1 MSGQSGF
8 TCCYLYLKELM
19 DDVGGLERFCFV
31 LEKPCPLFEVH

>member
-8 TCCYLYLKELM
+8 TCCCLDLRELM
-19 DDVGGLERFCFV
+19 DENGGLERFCFV